1 MNAYTKVAFAVAVVA
16 ATCLA
21 FAQKGAPE
29 QATVLIGKAQA
40 EAKRD
45 NKAVFV
51 VFDASW

>member
-1 MNAYTKVAFAVAVVA
+1 MNAFTKIAFAVAAV
-16 ATCLA
+16 ATCIG

-29 QATVLIGKAQA
+29 QATALIGKAQA